1 MNSDMQNQNT
11 AVCDLRAGDR
21 FCGWYLLKSAQNGT
35 TSGGKPYLNLR
46 LADQTGEI
54 PGKAWDYAGP
64 ITADD
69 AGQAVWVR
77 GHVETYQSALQAKLE
92 EIRLALHAINQQKA
106 ANAALLVSAY
116 VRDIAGFTKG
126 EADNE
131 VGNGWGAYDLG
142 LHDAY
147 LILAAKDAGYDTL
160 IMGLRDADKIRSLL
174 SIPEEEE
181 ILSVIAIGKRA
192 EEPAQRPRK
201 PLEEIVTFF

>member
-1 MNSDMQNQNT
+1 MDLQTVFAERRSVRKYSSAPSHEELKEILNAARMAPSWKNSQT
-11 AVCDLRAGDR
+11 TR
-21 FCGWYLLKSAQNGT
+21 WY
-35 TSGGKPYLNLR
+35 
-46 LADQTGEI
+46 
-54 PGKAWDYAGP
+54 
-64 ITADD
+64 
-69 AGQAVWVR
+69 V
-77 GHVETYQSALQAKLE
+77 VEAPEKLE